1 MPKAPEE
8 QDVEKV
14 HLRKHQFEMNPSN
27 EESEQVSSVTLGK
40 ALQTKVTKV
49 KTKKSAKKDEPE
61 PELATEEPQEPK
73 MDDDVLKSVTS
84 DTETEASKSEQGEET
99 MSVQDVK
106 EPRPKEKVKPTAN
119 EEKPDQTVSPL
130 DTPSQKESEPEASD
144 VDPSI
149 EEAPA
154 SDKVEKAKPQPKKS
168 IEEKIEEKKQ

>member
-1 MPKAPEE
+1 
-8 QDVEKV
+8 
-14 HLRKHQFEMNPSN
+14 
-27 EESEQVSSVTLGK
+27 
-40 ALQTKVTKV
+40 
-49 KTKKSAKKDEPE
+49 
-61 PELATEEPQEPK
+61 

-144 VDPSI
+144 VDPST

-154 SDKVEKAKPQPKKS
+154 FVQQTHKGWTMAVPGWCSHAL
-168 IEEKIEEKKQ
+168 